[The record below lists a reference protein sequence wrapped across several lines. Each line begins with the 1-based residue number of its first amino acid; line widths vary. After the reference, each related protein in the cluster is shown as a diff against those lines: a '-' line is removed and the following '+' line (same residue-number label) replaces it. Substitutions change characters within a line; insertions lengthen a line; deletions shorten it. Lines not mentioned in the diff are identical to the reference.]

1 MECGVWKNGLRK
13 KGSIQMLPKN
23 RHEKVTKIISTV
35 LTKLGEKQIVVAIEE
50 MAELTQALTKYIRIT
65 QGGQAVR
72 TNLSA
77 VKANIQEELADVQI
91 VVMELMQL
99 FGIEEDNL
107 YNVIEQK
114 LLRTV
119 GLIENDNGI

>member
-1 MECGVWKNGLRK
+1 
-13 KGSIQMLPKN
+13 MLPKN

-119 GLIENDNGI
+119 GLIENDIGI